1 MKSGMKSGM
10 ESGMESEKESEIDLE
25 CDLETIC
32 HRFQSADFKM
42 FLYRVDFLHLK
53 LNIYLNRR
61 TLYV

>member
-1 MKSGMKSGM
+1 MK
-10 ESGMESEKESEIDLE
+10 SGMESEKESEIDLE

-42 FLYRVDFLHLK
+42 FRYRVDLLHLK